1 MEAGP
6 LPPRGG
12 TLGEGQGG
20 AGSFLSL
27 ALQTCRRETLD
38 QGEPAGVRYRVR
50 VASDVWGVAP
60 GKKRGVS
67 LEKYQLFFICLSEQ
81 VIFIWVF
88 HMFVFVLDLQKSD
101 GTVQP
106 NMYVRKRIIKFS
118 L

>member
-38 QGEPAGVRYRVR
+38 QGEPAGVGYRVR

-67 LEKYQLFFICLSEQ
+67 LEKIP
-81 VIFIWVF
+81 VVF
-88 HMFVFVLDLQKSD
+88 HLL
-101 GTVQP
+101 
-106 NMYVRKRIIKFS
+106 KRAGDFY
-118 L
+118 LGLPHGFLHT